1 MIKVIGVRFRTAGKI
16 YFFSPGKLEIKQGD
30 NVIVETARG
39 VEFGYVAAGP
49 REVEEDNITLP
60 LKSVIRIATADDIRK
75 EEKNREKE
83 KEAFKPQVENIL
95 KEAVANNTIQKC
107 KDIPLNGFNNSP
119 NKIGTYETRTFC
131 SRDTLFTYQH
141 KIQDVDSE
149 ILFARQLGLLMMDS
163 LQSSDIQALII
174 KDLNKNDI
182 KGYINTGIIVSKHL
196 QREIWSQPSNSIPR
210 NAEMITYRLENEIV
224 SVDYIMYIDYSFSTL
239 WKRMPKTNIYI
250 NLVVEVI
257 LIYTITLFVLYYR
270 KQQKNRSVSTVDITS
285 DPNIITDP
293 ISVDNTVETE
303 KQTNSTIKEELS
315 FKDQFVFEKDFVLF
329 NDRPIKMPNQQQKIL
344 IFFLNRPNYRVNK
357 HELKEEFWPKNS
369 DPTNNMTS
377 AINKLKKILEE
388 INSKYTIIT
397 DKTNEEYY
405 VLIRD
410 KSAEKNID
418 I

>member
-1 MIKVIGVRFRTAGKI
+1 MSD
-16 YFFSPGKLEIKQGD
+16 YECL
-30 NVIVETARG
+30 
-39 VEFGYVAAGP
+39 
-49 REVEEDNITLP
+49 
-60 LKSVIRIATADDIRK
+60 IRLR
-75 EEKNREKE
+75 
-83 KEAFKPQVENIL
+83 
-95 KEAVANNTIQKC
+95 
-107 KDIPLNGFNNSP
+107 
-119 NKIGTYETRTFC
+119 Y
-131 SRDTLFTYQH
+131 
-141 KIQDVDSE
+141 
-149 ILFARQLGLLMMDS
+149 
-163 LQSSDIQALII
+163 
-174 KDLNKNDI
+174 
-182 KGYINTGIIVSKHL
+182 
-196 QREIWSQPSNSIPR
+196 
-210 NAEMITYRLENEIV
+210 
-224 SVDYIMYIDYSFSTL
+224 YSH
-239 WKRMPKTNIYI
+239 
-250 NLVVEVI
+250 
-257 LIYTITLFVLYYR
+257 YR

-303 KQTNSTIKEELS
+303 KRTNSTIKEELS

-410 KSAEKNID
+410 KSAEKI
-418 I
+418 

>member
-1 MIKVIGVRFRTAGKI
+1 MNKRIFLVIGVIILFI
-16 YFFSPGKLEIKQGD
+16 M
-30 NVIVETARG
+30 
-39 VEFGYVAAGP
+39 
-49 REVEEDNITLP
+49 
-60 LKSVIRIATADDIRK
+60 IAIGASTYTIIHSLIQ
-75 EEKNREKE
+75 KE

-224 SVDYIMYIDYSFSTL
+224 SVD
-239 WKRMPKTNIYI
+239 
-250 NLVVEVI
+250 EVI

-410 KSAEKNID
+410 KSAEKI
-418 I
+418 

>member
-1 MIKVIGVRFRTAGKI
+1 MNKRIFLVIGVIILFIMLAIGAST
-16 YFFSPGKLEIKQGD
+16 Y
-30 NVIVETARG
+30 T
-39 VEFGYVAAGP
+39 
-49 REVEEDNITLP
+49 ITHSL
-60 LKSVIRIATADDIRK
+60 IQ
-75 EEKNREKE
+75 KE
-83 KEAFKPQVENIL
+83 KEAFKPQIENIL
-95 KEAVANNTIQKC
+95 KETVINNIVQKC
-107 KDIPLNGFNNSP
+107 KYIPLNGFNNSP

-131 SRDTLFTYQH
+131 SKDTLFTYQH
-141 KIQDVDSE
+141 KIQDMDTE
-149 ILFARQLGLLMMDS
+149 ILFTRQFGLLMMDS
-163 LQSSDIQALII
+163 LQSADIQNLIT
-174 KDLNKNDI
+174 KSLNKNDI
-182 KGYINTGIIVSKHL
+182 KGYINIGLIVSKHL
-196 QREIWSQPSNSIPR
+196 QREIWSQPQSSIPC
-210 NAEMITYRLENEIV
+210 NAEKIIYHLEDDIV

-239 WKRMPKTNIYI
+239 WKRVPKTNSYI

-293 ISVDNTVETE
+293 TPVDNTVETE

-410 KSAEKNID
+410 KSAEKI
-418 I
+418 

>member
-1 MIKVIGVRFRTAGKI
+1 M
-16 YFFSPGKLEIKQGD
+16 
-30 NVIVETARG
+30 
-39 VEFGYVAAGP
+39 
-49 REVEEDNITLP
+49 ED
-60 LKSVIRIATADDIRK
+60 D
-75 EEKNREKE
+75 
-83 KEAFKPQVENIL
+83 
-95 KEAVANNTIQKC
+95 
-107 KDIPLNGFNNSP
+107 
-119 NKIGTYETRTFC
+119 
-131 SRDTLFTYQH
+131 
-141 KIQDVDSE
+141 
-149 ILFARQLGLLMMDS
+149 
-163 LQSSDIQALII
+163 
-174 KDLNKNDI
+174 
-182 KGYINTGIIVSKHL
+182 
-196 QREIWSQPSNSIPR
+196 
-210 NAEMITYRLENEIV
+210 IV

-250 NLVVEVI
+250 NLVAEVI

-293 ISVDNTVETE
+293 TPVDNTVETE

-410 KSAEKNID
+410 KSAEKI
-418 I
+418 

>member
-1 MIKVIGVRFRTAGKI
+1 M
-16 YFFSPGKLEIKQGD
+16 
-30 NVIVETARG
+30 
-39 VEFGYVAAGP
+39 
-49 REVEEDNITLP
+49 
-60 LKSVIRIATADDIRK
+60 
-75 EEKNREKE
+75 
-83 KEAFKPQVENIL
+83 
-95 KEAVANNTIQKC
+95 
-107 KDIPLNGFNNSP
+107 
-119 NKIGTYETRTFC
+119 
-131 SRDTLFTYQH
+131 
-141 KIQDVDSE
+141 DSE

-303 KQTNSTIKEELS
+303 KRTNSTIKEELS

-405 VLIRD
+405 VVIRD
-410 KSAEKNID
+410 KSAEKI
-418 I
+418 

>member
-1 MIKVIGVRFRTAGKI
+1 MNKRIFLVIGVIILFI
-16 YFFSPGKLEIKQGD
+16 M
-30 NVIVETARG
+30 
-39 VEFGYVAAGP
+39 
-49 REVEEDNITLP
+49 
-60 LKSVIRIATADDIRK
+60 IAIGASTYTIIHSLIQ
-75 EEKNREKE
+75 KE

-149 ILFARQLGLLMMDS
+149 ILFARQLGVLMMDS

-303 KQTNSTIKEELS
+303 KRTNSTIKEELS

-344 IFFLNRPNYRVNK
+344 LFFLNRPNYRVNK

-410 KSAEKNID
+410 KSAEKI
-418 I
+418 

>member
-1 MIKVIGVRFRTAGKI
+1 MNKRIFLVIGVIILFI
-16 YFFSPGKLEIKQGD
+16 M
-30 NVIVETARG
+30 
-39 VEFGYVAAGP
+39 
-49 REVEEDNITLP
+49 
-60 LKSVIRIATADDIRK
+60 IAIGASTYTIIHSLIQ
-75 EEKNREKE
+75 KE
-83 KEAFKPQVENIL
+83 KEAFKICLEKIRKHGLEMKPQVENIL

>member
-1 MIKVIGVRFRTAGKI
+1 MNKRIFLVIGVIILFIMIAI
-16 YFFSPGKLEIKQGD
+16 
-30 NVIVETARG
+30 G
-39 VEFGYVAAGP
+39 VSTYT
-49 REVEEDNITLP
+49 IIHSL
-60 LKSVIRIATADDIRK
+60 IQ
-75 EEKNREKE
+75 KE

-95 KEAVANNTIQKC
+95 KEAVISNITQKT
-107 KDIPLNGFNNSP
+107 KDLALNGLSNSP

-131 SRDTLFTYQH
+131 SKDTLFTYQH
-141 KIQDVDSE
+141 QVQDIDTE
-149 ILFARQLGLLMMDS
+149 IFFARQLGLLMMDS
-163 LQSSDIQALII
+163 LQSTDIQNLII
-174 KDLNKNDI
+174 NSLSKNKI
-182 KGYINTGIIVSKHL
+182 KGYINVGIITSKHL
-196 QREIWSQPSNSIPR
+196 QREIWSQPQSSIPC
-210 NAEMITYRLENEIV
+210 NAEKIIYHLEDEIV

-303 KQTNSTIKEELS
+303 KQTNSTIKKELS

-405 VLIRD
+405 VIIRD
-410 KSAEKNID
+410 KSAEKI
-418 I
+418 

>member
-1 MIKVIGVRFRTAGKI
+1 MNKRIFLVIGVIILFI
-16 YFFSPGKLEIKQGD
+16 M
-30 NVIVETARG
+30 
-39 VEFGYVAAGP
+39 
-49 REVEEDNITLP
+49 
-60 LKSVIRIATADDIRK
+60 IAIGASTYTIIHSLIQ
-75 EEKNREKE
+75 KE

-250 NLVVEVI
+250 NLIVELI
-257 LIYTITLFVLYYR
+257 LIYIIILFIRYHRKYR
-270 KQQKNRSVSTVDITS
+270 KKTSVPAADTAE
-285 DPNIITDP
+285 PAPHIIETIP
-293 ISVDNTVETE
+293 VGSSVETE

-315 FKDQFVFEKDFVLF
+315 LKDQFVFEKDFVLF
-329 NDRPIKMPNQQQKIL
+329 NNHPIKMPNQQQKIL
-344 IFFLNRPNYRVNK
+344 TFFLNSPNYRINK
-357 HELKEEFWPKNS
+357 SDLKKEFWPQNA

-377 AINKLKKILEE
+377 AINKLKRILEE
-388 INSKYTIIT
+388 IGSKYTIIT
-397 DKTNEEYY
+397 DKKNEECYIL
-405 VLIRD
+405 VDD
-410 KSAEKNID
+410 KTT
-418 I
+418 

>member
-1 MIKVIGVRFRTAGKI
+1 MIAIGVSTYTI
-16 YFFSPGKLEIKQGD
+16 IHSLIQ
-30 NVIVETARG
+30 
-39 VEFGYVAAGP
+39 
-49 REVEEDNITLP
+49 
-60 LKSVIRIATADDIRK
+60 
-75 EEKNREKE
+75 KE

-95 KEAVANNTIQKC
+95 KEAVISNITQKT
-107 KDIPLNGFNNSP
+107 KDLALNGLSNSP
-119 NKIGTYETRTFC
+119 NKIGTYETRTFY
-131 SRDTLFTYQH
+131 SKDTLFTYQH
-141 KIQDVDSE
+141 QVQDIDTE
-149 ILFARQLGLLMMDS
+149 IFFARQLGLLMMDS
-163 LQSSDIQALII
+163 LQSTDIQNLII
-174 KDLNKNDI
+174 NSLSKNKI
-182 KGYINTGIIVSKHL
+182 KGYINVGIITSKHL
-196 QREIWSQPSNSIPR
+196 QREIWSQPQSSIPC
-210 NAEMITYRLENEIV
+210 NAEKIIYHLEDEIV

-303 KQTNSTIKEELS
+303 KRTNSTIKEELS

-410 KSAEKNID
+410 KSAEKI
-418 I
+418 

>member
-1 MIKVIGVRFRTAGKI
+1 MNKRIFLVIGVIILFI
-16 YFFSPGKLEIKQGD
+16 M
-30 NVIVETARG
+30 
-39 VEFGYVAAGP
+39 
-49 REVEEDNITLP
+49 
-60 LKSVIRIATADDIRK
+60 IAIGASTYTIIHSLIQ
-75 EEKNREKE
+75 KE

-224 SVDYIMYIDYSFSTL
+224 SVDT
-239 WKRMPKTNIYI
+239 
-250 NLVVEVI
+250 
-257 LIYTITLFVLYYR
+257 
-270 KQQKNRSVSTVDITS
+270 
-285 DPNIITDP
+285 
-293 ISVDNTVETE
+293 
-303 KQTNSTIKEELS
+303 
-315 FKDQFVFEKDFVLF
+315 
-329 NDRPIKMPNQQQKIL
+329 
-344 IFFLNRPNYRVNK
+344 
-357 HELKEEFWPKNS
+357 
-369 DPTNNMTS
+369 
-377 AINKLKKILEE
+377 
-388 INSKYTIIT
+388 
-397 DKTNEEYY
+397 
-405 VLIRD
+405 
-410 KSAEKNID
+410 
-418 I
+418 

>member
-1 MIKVIGVRFRTAGKI
+1 MNKRIFLVIGVIILFI
-16 YFFSPGKLEIKQGD
+16 M
-30 NVIVETARG
+30 
-39 VEFGYVAAGP
+39 
-49 REVEEDNITLP
+49 
-60 LKSVIRIATADDIRK
+60 IAIGASTYTIIHSLIQ
-75 EEKNREKE
+75 KE

-107 KDIPLNGFNNSP
+107 KDIPLNVFNNSP

-410 KSAEKNID
+410 KSAEKI
-418 I
+418 